1 MSYILNIDSNAA
13 VRLTNKLEKLHRSAL
28 PVAVRGT
35 LNKAAF
41 KVKQETMPDAAR
53 RTFVERKA
61 NFFKANS
68 KVKMATGFDLNTM
81 RSTVGFIHTNL
92 KYNNYAVEELEE
104 QEYGGQIGHRS
115 FVPTD
120 EARKGGNATPV
131 RPGSRLRDIKGIIN
145 SKRMSGYSQKQ
156 KFVRAAL
163 KAGRGGHVI
172 GGIRN
177 RMLYRIERVS
187 RIGRRTVIEQRP
199 LYSYDQGR
207 AVSIRATGFMR
218 QASLKSA
225 NRLNKYYQEEAN
237 RVFGKYMK

>member
-1 MSYILNIDSNAA
+1 MAHVFNIDSSAA

-41 KVKQETMPDAAR
+41 TVKQKTMPTVAKQ
-53 RTFVERKA
+53 TFVERKA

-68 KVKMATGFDLNTM
+68 KVQMATGFDLNTM

-92 KYNNYAVEELEE
+92 SYNNYAVEELEE
-104 QEYGGQIGHRS
+104 QEYGGKIGHRT

-120 EARKGGNATPV
+120 EARRGGNATPV
-131 RPGSRLRDIKGIIN
+131 RPGNRLRNIKGIID
-145 SKRMSGYSQKQ
+145 SRKTPGYSRKQ
-156 KFVRAAL
+156 KFVRAAI

-177 RMLYRIERVS
+177 RMLYRIERVR
-187 RIGRRTVIEQRP
+187 RIGRRTIIEQRP
-199 LYSYDQGR
+199 LYSYDKGR
-207 AVSIRATGFMR
+207 SVSIQATGFMR
-218 QASLKSA
+218 KATMQSA
-225 NRLNKYYQEEAN
+225 NNLNKFYAEEAK
-237 RVFGKYMK
+237 RVFARHMK